1 MTAHKSNQLLNG
13 RVDFAS
19 NMNIRQD
26 TFILSFLLSYIVIN
40 YKKQSGIVI

>member
-1 MTAHKSNQLLNG
+1 MTAHTSIQLLNG

-26 TFILSFLLSYIVIN
+26 TFILSFLLSYTVTN
-40 YKKQSGIVI
+40 YKKSQS